1 MRLAN
6 VNVNGVKRLVLEAQ
20 GRLWLPEG
28 DRPGLDR
35 WQSVE
40 AVIADGAAALPVLAE
55 ILRQGA
61 VAEVSPARE
70 DYLAPIERPAKN
82 ILCLGWNYPAHAEE
96 SQAVRGRKA
105 SPPADPIVFTKA
117 PTSVV
122 GPYATVQVAREFT
135 DQLDWEVELG
145 VVIGRRG
152 RRIDPAEAL
161 DYVFGYTV
169 VNDLSARDVQFRHRQ
184 YFLGKSF
191 DGACPLGPYIVTAE
205 DIPDCQNLELRCWV
219 NGELKQRASTAG
231 QIFPVR
237 EVIAVLSR
245 WMTLEPGDII
255 ATGTPAGVG
264 FARRPPQFLQ
274 HGDRV
279 ACEIDGI
286 GRIENTIERVSVS
299 GKR

>member
-6 VNVNGVKRLVLEAQ
+6 IKVDGCKRLALEAE
-20 GRLWLPEG
+20 GRLWLPER
-28 DRPGLDR
+28 DRPGADR
-35 WQSVE
+35 WTTVE
-40 AVIADGAAALPVLAE
+40 AVIADAATALPVLAGMWQE
-55 ILRQGA
+55 GA
-61 VAEVSPARE
+61 VVPVPATRE
-70 DYLAPIERPAKN
+70 DYLPPVERPSKN
-82 ILCLGWNYPAHAEE
+82 ILCLGWNYAEHAEE

-105 SPPADPIVFTKA
+105 SPPGDLIVFTKA
-117 PTSVV
+117 PTSVT
-122 GPYATVQVAREFT
+122 GPYATVRVPCEFT

-169 VNDLSARDVQFRHRQ
+169 INDLSARDVQFRHRQ

-205 DIPDCQNLELRCWV
+205 TIPDCQNLELRCWV
-219 NGELKQRASTAG
+219 NGELKQHASTAS

-279 ACEIDGI
+279 TCEIDGI

-299 GKR
+299 GKF